1 MDRFNYVITTDT
13 CCDLPKDYLKE
24 KEIEEVSLYYNMNG
38 SVYGNDQE
46 MDIKEFYDRMRGGE
60 MPTTMA
66 ANPEELE
73 EMFEKYLSAGKSVL
87 HLAFSSELSSSC
99 GNAMVAARELNEKY
113 TDNKVIVIDTL
124 AASLGQGL
132 MVYKAEELR
141 QNGKTIDETATWLEE
156 NKLHF
161 CHQFTVDDLNH
172 LYRGGRVSKL
182 TAVAG
187 TIIQI
192 KPILHVSDEGKLVP
206 IGKARGRKKSLTAL
220 VDNMQRTMGSYRDKN
235 DIVFISHGDALEDA
249 EYVANLV
256 KERFG
261 IEKFLIHPVS
271 PTIGAHSG
279 PGTIALF
286 YMGEKR

>member
-256 KERFG
+256 EERFG
-261 IEKFLIHPVS
+261 IEKFLINPVS

>member
-220 VDNMQRTMGSYRDKN
+220 VDNMQRTMGSYCDKN

-261 IEKFLIHPVS
+261 IEKFLINPVS

>member
-141 QNGKTIDETATWLEE
+141 QNGKTIDETAMWLEE

-172 LYRGGRVSKL
+172 LYRGGRV
-182 TAVAG
+182 
-187 TIIQI
+187 
-192 KPILHVSDEGKLVP
+192 
-206 IGKARGRKKSLTAL
+206 
-220 VDNMQRTMGSYRDKN
+220 
-235 DIVFISHGDALEDA
+235 
-249 EYVANLV
+249 
-256 KERFG
+256 
-261 IEKFLIHPVS
+261 
-271 PTIGAHSG
+271 
-279 PGTIALF
+279 
-286 YMGEKR
+286 

>member
-1 MDRFNYVITTDT
+1 MDIFNYVITTDT

-261 IEKFLIHPVS
+261 IEKFLINPVS

>member
-235 DIVFISHGDALEDA
+235 DIVFISHGDAMEDA

-261 IEKFLIHPVS
+261 IEKFLINPVS

>member
-73 EMFEKYLSAGKSVL
+73 EMFEKYLRAGKSVL

-141 QNGKTIDETATWLEE
+141 QNGKTIDETAKWLEE

-261 IEKFLIHPVS
+261 IEKFLINPVS
-271 PTIGAHSG
+271 PTIGSHSG

>member
-141 QNGKTIDETATWLEE
+141 QNGKTIDETAMWLEE

-261 IEKFLIHPVS
+261 IEKFLINPVS

>member
-261 IEKFLIHPVS
+261 IEKFLINPVS

-279 PGTIALF
+279 PGPIALF

>member
-141 QNGKTIDETATWLEE
+141 QNGKTIDETAAWLEE

-261 IEKFLIHPVS
+261 IEKFLINPVS

>member
-1 MDRFNYVITTDT
+1 MNRFNYVITTDT

-38 SVYGNDQE
+38 TLYGNNQE
-46 MDIKEFYDRMRGGE
+46 MGIKEFYDRMRGGE

-73 EMFEKYLSAGKSVL
+73 ELFEKYLSVGKSVL

-99 GNAMVAARELNEKY
+99 SNAMVAARDLNEKY

-141 QNGKTIDETATWLEE
+141 QNGKTIDETAAWLEE

-192 KPILHVSDEGKLVP
+192 KPILHVSDEGKLIP

-235 DIVFISHGDALEDA
+235 DIVFISHGDAPEDA

-261 IEKFLIHPVS
+261 IEKFLINPVS

>member
-46 MDIKEFYDRMRGGE
+46 MDIKEFYDRMRSGE

-141 QNGKTIDETATWLEE
+141 QNGKTIDETAAWLEE

-261 IEKFLIHPVS
+261 IEKFLINPVS

>member
-99 GNAMVAARELNEKY
+99 NNAMVAARELNEKY
-113 TDNKVIVIDTL
+113 TDNKVVVIDTL

-141 QNGKTIDETATWLEE
+141 QNGKTIDETAAWLEE

-261 IEKFLIHPVS
+261 IEKFLINPVS

>member
-235 DIVFISHGDALEDA
+235 DIVFISHGDAPEDA

-261 IEKFLIHPVS
+261 IEKFLINPVS

>member
-1 MDRFNYVITTDT
+1 MNRFNYVITTDT

-38 SVYGNDQE
+38 TLYGNNQE
-46 MDIKEFYDRMRGGE
+46 IGIKEFYDRMRGGE

-73 EMFEKYLSAGKSVL
+73 ELFEKYLSVGKSVL

-99 GNAMVAARELNEKY
+99 SNAMVAARDLNEKY

-141 QNGKTIDETATWLEE
+141 QNGKTIDETAAWLEE

-192 KPILHVSDEGKLVP
+192 KPILHVSDEGKLIP

-235 DIVFISHGDALEDA
+235 DIVFISHGDAPEDA

>member
-38 SVYGNDQE
+38 TLYGNNQE

-73 EMFEKYLSAGKSVL
+73 ELFEKYLSVGKSVL

-99 GNAMVAARELNEKY
+99 SNAMVAARDLNEKY

-192 KPILHVSDEGKLVP
+192 KPILHVSDEGKLIP

-261 IEKFLIHPVS
+261 IEKFLINPVS

>member
-1 MDRFNYVITTDT
+1 MNRFDYVITTDT

-261 IEKFLIHPVS
+261 IEKFLINPVS

>member
-1 MDRFNYVITTDT
+1 
-13 CCDLPKDYLKE
+13 
-24 KEIEEVSLYYNMNG
+24 MNG
-38 SVYGNDQE
+38 VAYGREVELEVKD
-46 MDIKEFYDRMRGGE
+46 FYDRMRAGE

-66 ANPEELE
+66 ANPEELQA
-73 EMFEKYLSAGKSVL
+73 MFETYLKEGRDVL
-87 HLAFSSELSSSC
+87 HLAFSSELSSSYN
-99 GNAMVAARELNEKY
+99 NAAVVARELNEQY
-113 TDNKVIVIDTL
+113 TENKVIVIDTL

-132 MVYKAEELR
+132 IVHKAVQLR
-141 QNGKTIDETATWLEE
+141 GEGKTIDETAAWIEE

-187 TIIQI
+187 TLIHV
-192 KPILHVSDEGKLVP
+192 KPILHVSDEGKLIP
-206 IGKARGRKKSLTAL
+206 IGKVRGRKKSLIAL
-220 VDNMQRTMGSYRDKN
+220 VDNMERTIGSYRDKN

-249 EYVANLV
+249 EYVAELV
-256 KERFG
+256 KERFC
-261 IEKFLIHPVS
+261 IENFLINPVS

-286 YMGEKR
+286 YMGDRR

>member
-1 MDRFNYVITTDT
+1 MNRFDYVITTDT
-13 CCDLPKDYLKE
+13 CCDLPKDYLEE

-38 SVYGNDQE
+38 TIYGNHQE
-46 MDIKEFYDRMRGGE
+46 MGIKEFYDRMRGGE

-73 EMFEKYLSAGKSVL
+73 ELFEKYLSVGKSML

-99 GNAMVAARELNEKY
+99 SNAMVVARDLNEKY

-141 QNGKTIDETATWLEE
+141 EKGKTIDETAAWLEE

-192 KPILHVSDEGKLVP
+192 KPILHVSDEGKLIP